1 MIKNNLSLNRIA
13 NVFYIIRNQI
23 AEYDSIKNTLSKE
36 EKISKLDKIIKNIDI
51 CINVIDK
58 KVKLKGISKEFV
70 HEAKQIKKKQSKDRE
85 GWAGYLNILDWFRN

>member
-23 AEYDSIKNTLSKE
+23 FEYDSKKDSFTKE
-36 EKISKLDKIIKNIDI
+36 EKKAKLDKIIKNIDI
-51 CINVIDK
+51 CIDVIDK

-70 HEAKQIKKKQSKDRE
+70 YEAKKIKVKQSKNKSD
-85 GWAGYLNILDWFRN
+85 WASYLNILDWFKN